1 MVFICSFITQI
12 SKIFFFPCQNICKY
26 YSSVFLLHSVSQA
39 GLANQNGSFWEFAP
53 HENAQWVRI
62 EGACH
67 NDIWIGMGEIA
78 VDVVTQQRGRKWV
91 NRHCLF
97 HAKLKLQNEYMTVN
111 SSSHCW
117 LPFGVT

>member
-91 NRHCLF
+91 NRHYVCF
-97 HAKLKLQNEYMTVN
+97 MPN
-111 SSSHCW
+111 
-117 LPFGVT
+117 